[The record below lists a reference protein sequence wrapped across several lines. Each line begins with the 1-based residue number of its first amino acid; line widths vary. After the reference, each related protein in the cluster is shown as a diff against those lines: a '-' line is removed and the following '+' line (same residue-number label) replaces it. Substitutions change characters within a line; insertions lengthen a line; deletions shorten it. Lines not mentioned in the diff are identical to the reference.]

1 MNYWSNKVVM
11 ITGASSGIGR
21 SLAAQLAQRG
31 ARVGL
36 IARRVDL
43 LSSVVR
49 EVEQYGN
56 AAVGVAADVHDADG
70 IKSATDQIVAALGPI
85 DVLIANAGI
94 ATATHATKLHPDE
107 LASVL
112 QTNVVGAANS
122 VAAVLPAMMERGK
135 GHLVAIASLS
145 AYRGLPMSA
154 AYCASKAALSS
165 FFESLRIDL
174 KDSGVK
180 VTIVYPGF
188 IKTPL
193 TAGREYMPYLM
204 EVEYA
209 AGKIIS
215 AIERGKKSYA
225 FPWQLATLVRAGLIM
240 PASLYDWI
248 AARNNYRK

>member
-1 MNYWSNKVVM
+1 MNFWTNKVVM

-21 SLAAQLAQRG
+21 GLAEELARRG
-31 ARVGL
+31 ARLGL
-36 IARRVDL
+36 IARRADVL
-43 LSSVVR
+43 NEVVQ
-49 EVEQYGN
+49 EVKQHGN
-56 AAVGVAADVHDADG
+56 GALGVAADVHDAEAM
-70 IKSATDQIVAALGPI
+70 KAATEQIAATLGPI
-85 DVLIANAGI
+85 DILIANAGI
-94 ATATHATKLHPDE
+94 ATATHAVKLQPDE

-122 VAAVLPAMMERGK
+122 VTAVLPGMLARGK
-135 GHLVAIASLS
+135 GRLVAIASLS

-154 AYCASKAALSS
+154 AYCASKAAMSS

-174 KDSGVK
+174 IGSGVN

-193 TAGREYMPYLM
+193 TAGRVYMPYLM
-204 EVEYA
+204 DVDYA
-209 AGKIIS
+209 VGKILH

-225 FPWQLATLVRAGLIM
+225 FPWQLAMLVRAGLIM
-240 PASLYDWI
+240 PAFMYDWI